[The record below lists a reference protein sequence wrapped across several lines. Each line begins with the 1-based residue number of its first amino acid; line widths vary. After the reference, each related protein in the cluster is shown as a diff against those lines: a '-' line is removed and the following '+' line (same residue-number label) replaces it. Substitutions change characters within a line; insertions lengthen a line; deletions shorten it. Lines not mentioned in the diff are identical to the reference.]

1 MSNSEDQDYLT
12 KNCLNILEPLT
23 NALLVAQP
31 ENVTF
36 FMIEWLKHF
45 YNLKTQRGI
54 EEREEL
60 ESLKTEIEAYK
71 IPEKRKLKKLLKKG
85 EKFKPKKKIR
95 FTNSLEKK
103 SILKKS
109 NNDSL
114 LVDSY
119 MSSSYSN
126 DENHSEESEGQ
137 KEFQK
142 EIELKKEKLKKK
154 DKERVYQPKFLDY
167 LIKKKILL
175 QK

>member
-1 MSNSEDQDYLT
+1 MAKWIIGFHAVEEY
-12 KNCLNILEPLT
+12 
-23 NALLVAQP
+23 
-31 ENVTF
+31 
-36 FMIEWLKHF
+36 
-45 YNLKTQRGI
+45 LKTQKGI

-85 EKFKPKKKIR
+85 EKFKPKKKIK

-126 DENHSEESEGQ
+126 DENHSDNRQYRQIS
-137 KEFQK
+137 
-142 EIELKKEKLKKK
+142 L
-154 DKERVYQPKFLDY
+154 
-167 LIKKKILL
+167 
-175 QK
+175 

>member
-1 MSNSEDQDYLT
+1 MSNTEDQDYIT

-45 YNLKTQRGI
+45 YNLKTSKGV
-54 EEREEL
+54 EEREEI

-85 EKFKPKKKIR
+85 EKFKPKKKIK
-95 FTNSLEKK
+95 FNNDSLEKK

-109 NNDSL
+109 S
-114 LVDSY
+114 
-119 MSSSYSN
+119 
-126 DENHSEESEGQ
+126 
-137 KEFQK
+137 
-142 EIELKKEKLKKK
+142 
-154 DKERVYQPKFLDY
+154 
-167 LIKKKILL
+167 
-175 QK
+175 